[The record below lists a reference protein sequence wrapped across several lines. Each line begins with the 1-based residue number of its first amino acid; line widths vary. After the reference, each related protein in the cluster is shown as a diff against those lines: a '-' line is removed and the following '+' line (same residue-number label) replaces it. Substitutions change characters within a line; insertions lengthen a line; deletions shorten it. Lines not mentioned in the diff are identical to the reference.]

1 MTSSRKRPM
10 RRLGDLLPEAAAS
23 LGLEDELRLA
33 RAMSA
38 WERIV
43 AEHVPSAAG
52 TSRLIGLRAD
62 ALLVTAG
69 SGLVASELRL
79 RSSLLLAAL
88 ASSPG
93 GVRGRE
99 LQVVVRQSGAG
110 RGDRLDV

>member
-1 MTSSRKRPM
+1 M

-43 AEHVPSAAG
+43 AEHVPSAAAS
-52 TSRLIGLRAD
+52 SRLIGLRGD
-62 ALLVTAG
+62 ALLVTAT

-79 RSSLLLAAL
+79 RSSVLLGAL
-88 ASSPG
+88 ATSPG
-93 GVRGRE
+93 GVHARE
-99 LQVVVRQSGAG
+99 LLVTVREPGPG
-110 RGDRLDV
+110 RRHGPAV